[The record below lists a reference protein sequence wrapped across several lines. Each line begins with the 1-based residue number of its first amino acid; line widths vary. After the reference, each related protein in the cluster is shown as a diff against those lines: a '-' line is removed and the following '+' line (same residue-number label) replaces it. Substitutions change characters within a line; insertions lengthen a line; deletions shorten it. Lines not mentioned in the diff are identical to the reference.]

1 MRMRLGLLLGFG
13 AGYVLGAKAG
23 HERYEE
29 IRDGFNRLMG
39 TEQAQQL
46 QSQVRTAAEKASQVI
61 EEKTAD
67 GVAKLSEKAGEGA
80 SKVSE
85 MVGSGGSSSA
95 SGSTANDGIVLPP
108 T

>member
-1 MRMRLGLLLGFG
+1 MRGRLGLLAGLA

-23 HERYEE
+23 QERYEE
-29 IRDGFNRLMG
+29 IRDGFNKLMG

-46 QSQVRTAAEKASQVI
+46 QSQVRTAAERASQVI
-61 EEKTAD
+61 EEKASG
-67 GVAKLSEKAGEGA
+67 GV

-85 MVGSGGSSSA
+85 MAGGGASSP
-95 SGSTANDGIVLPP
+95 STGANDVVLPP